1 MKKIR
6 VEICKLSAIKEFWCS
21 VCTSD
26 GPRGII
32 KLSIYTDCYKSTP
45 KESDT
50 EERKYTIVQD
60 ARSHLVDQKFWRG
73 IWRPTTGKGYFI
85 VFSAR
90 SHLVLLDTWIS
101 KIRKYAHLLRMQEV
115 FWSSWHFYNAYAHP
129 QWRKDPHLLR
139 MQEVIWSSR
148 TFEGT
153 LDHPQQRKSIRF
165 CPMSKV
171 IWLSYIFEK
180 TQWSEGPLLLRMWEV
195 ISSSRTFEE
204 AHDHWS
210 PTLSVAHWGET
221 TQSFGQAGDLKRHKL
236 INIGEKPHKCKQ
248 CDYVTAQIGY
258 LRDHI
263 KMHFT
268 EKPNQCN
275 WCEFSWITK
284 KRNYPTSSHP
294 Q

>member
-1 MKKIR
+1 
-6 VEICKLSAIKEFWCS
+6 
-21 VCTSD
+21 
-26 GPRGII
+26 
-32 KLSIYTDCYKSTP
+32 
-45 KESDT
+45 
-50 EERKYTIVQD
+50 
-60 ARSHLVDQKFWRG
+60 
-73 IWRPTTGKGYFI
+73 
-85 VFSAR
+85 
-90 SHLVLLDTWIS
+90 
-101 KIRKYAHLLRMQEV
+101 MQEV

-153 LDHPQQRKSIRF
+153 HDHPQQRKSIRF

-263 KMHFT
+263 KMHST

-284 KRNYPTSSHP
+284 KRSYPTSSHP
-294 Q
+294 QWREATSLLRVRELIQPSRNSEEAHPRSHWRKAIQLHKMWLRKCRILWSQKAYEEETCGKQ